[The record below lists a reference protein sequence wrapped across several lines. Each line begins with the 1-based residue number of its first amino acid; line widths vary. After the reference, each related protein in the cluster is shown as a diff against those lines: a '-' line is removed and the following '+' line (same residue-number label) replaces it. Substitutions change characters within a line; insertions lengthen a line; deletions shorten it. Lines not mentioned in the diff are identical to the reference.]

1 MQHLRSVISK
11 FIKCV
16 NTHTLCTYKILNYI
30 LNFFSLNCMNFL
42 SLDFFRAKQVI
53 LFKKIKQIWFVVIFL
68 SYIYEIIL
76 NVYTYMNKGIKLY
89 QYNVIFIDPTV
100 IDYLYQNLWDL
111 NKQWVYWLKKQ
122 QQWVYNQIDLI

>member
-1 MQHLRSVISK
+1 
-11 FIKCV
+11 
-16 NTHTLCTYKILNYI
+16 
-30 LNFFSLNCMNFL
+30 MNFL

-100 IDYLYQNLWDL
+100 IDYLYQNL
-111 NKQWVYWLKKQ
+111 
-122 QQWVYNQIDLI
+122 